1 VTQDVPPRIFI
12 GSSSESLRVAQGI
25 KANLEEL
32 AEVRIWNE
40 GLFTP
45 GRYTLEEL
53 LGFTGSF
60 DFAIFIWNSD
70 DSLTSRGS
78 QFTVARDNVVLETG
92 VFYGVLGRERVF
104 LCAPQSL
111 RVRTPSDLLGMKV
124 LSFQEPSDGNYRS
137 ATSSASSEVAAHV
150 RTLGPMP
157 RTMAAGD
164 DLAEIAVYESF
175 LTARQDITR
184 ACIKAQA
191 IKIFANK
198 GLAFFGLD
206 DSSISLAEVREYS
219 RLRRIRVL
227 LMDPE
232 SPWISNGFIAL
243 RHYESIASYKRELES
258 SHAILESSMRR
269 LRSMTSIARSGVRYH
284 AVEPY
289 FRFLMTEDVVFVS
302 SYAEHPSV
310 QVRDLPVFAYRA
322 SPGSL
327 YWAFKRHF
335 NDVWHNASRP
345 SPVTASADHPEL
357 DLEISAGG
365 IVLATE
371 TDEIYVALVQREDG
385 SWVLPKGHRESPMED
400 LSDTA
405 VREVSEEL
413 GLDQAS
419 LQVGEKLD
427 EYTSDETAAKHNG
440 RKVTYFFV
448 MRYVGDGLPQ
458 VSPDLDHLSA
468 RWWKITERLP
478 YLHYAYQR
486 TLLAETVERLY
497 GHMIRFDN

>member
-258 SHAILESSMRR
+258 SHAIL
-269 LRSMTSIARSGVRYH
+269 
-284 AVEPY
+284 
-289 FRFLMTEDVVFVS
+289 
-302 SYAEHPSV
+302 
-310 QVRDLPVFAYRA
+310 
-322 SPGSL
+322 
-327 YWAFKRHF
+327 
-335 NDVWHNASRP
+335 
-345 SPVTASADHPEL
+345 PVTARAWLSQPRLSRQPSMSRMKQQSHMGAAR
-357 DLEISAGG
+357 IAAGD
-365 IVLATE
+365 A
-371 TDEIYVALVQREDG
+371 A
-385 SWVLPKGHRESPMED
+385 VLPGGSGCYRD
-400 LSDTA
+400 
-405 VREVSEEL
+405 
-413 GLDQAS
+413 
-419 LQVGEKLD
+419 
-427 EYTSDETAAKHNG
+427 AAI
-440 RKVTYFFV
+440 
-448 MRYVGDGLPQ
+448 DA
-458 VSPDLDHLSA
+458 A
-468 RWWKITERLP
+468 RWSITARASSSMP
-478 YLHYAYQR
+478 QMKVDRRRRSMGRPSA
-486 TLLAETVERLY
+486 
-497 GHMIRFDN
+497 